1 MSVMLCIFFL
11 SLSYILDQLL
21 MAVEKECGDV
31 VAEGPVVFRAHY
43 EQIKTVKQM
52 SAVYKGMD
60 MVDVVR
66 TTTCRECLELLEL
79 QRLRVHI
86 DLIDARLGIA
96 TPSHKYPSVIH
107 FYNPFSY
114 LPLRKMQNHDWEK
127 CPFHFGWQLNSRRSV
142 ASSLLQSSKFLL
154 LRSLKSR
161 SFHSWLHLHL
171 AMQKAQECLRGP
183 SAVGAKI
190 GWDRLMER
198 ARVGMEGG
206 NWSNFGM

>member
-1 MSVMLCIFFL
+1 MMLCIFFL

-114 LPLRKMQNHDWEK
+114 FAFEEDAKSRLRKMPP
-127 CPFHFGWQLNSRRSV
+127 PFRLATKFTKECSVESAAIFQVSFAKVIKEPQFPFLASPAFGDAES
-142 ASSLLQSSKFLL
+142 AGMPT
-154 LRSLKSR
+154 R
-161 SFHSWLHLHL
+161 SFCRWC
-171 AMQKAQECLRGP
+171 K
-183 SAVGAKI
+183 
-190 GWDRLMER
+190 
-198 ARVGMEGG
+198 
-206 NWSNFGM
+206 NWMG